1 MGKSARAVVALAVCC
16 TAALAGAQAPSAAPP
31 PAAES
36 KPRLFVNELTT
47 VGVERAE
54 AAAMSDALVNA
65 LSRRGL
71 FEVTSSRDL
80 QTLLSAERQ
89 KQLLGA
95 CAEEGQCSGEV
106 GELLQARFVLS
117 GQLSK
122 VGSAYQLALQTV
134 DTEKS
139 RAVARSSRIA
149 PSLKVLLESLPYLA
163 SEATGTP
170 LPPPP
175 TRWWQV
181 TLISAG
187 GAAVLAGG
195 VLGGLALSRQ
205 AVLNDELCPAGE
217 APGARCAGVSL
228 RPRAYYLEQDTQLAT
243 QKTAALAL
251 VAAGLAV
258 GVLGVVLLPPPEGGP
273 RLAARLV
280 PTGNGV
286 AVVGGFW

>member
-1 MGKSARAVVALAVCC
+1 VCC
-16 TAALAGAQAPSAAPP
+16 TSAVCAAQTPALEAAPTGA
-31 PAAES
+31 PAATPSTPEG
-36 KPRLFVNELTT
+36 KPRLFVTDLAT
-47 VGVERAE
+47 VGVAREE
-54 AAAMSDALVNA
+54 AAAMTDALIDA

-71 FEVTSSRDL
+71 FAVTSARDL

-89 KQLLGA
+89 RQLLGA
-95 CAEEGQCSGEV
+95 CAEEASCGSEASA
-106 GELLQARFVLS
+106 LLNARFVVS

-122 VGSAYQLALQTV
+122 VGSAYQLALQMV

-139 RAVARSSRIA
+139 RAVARSSRLA
-149 PSLKVLLESLPYLA
+149 PSLKALLESLPYLA

-205 AVLNDELCPAGE
+205 AVLNDELCPSGE
-217 APGARCAGVSL
+217 APGARCAGVAL
-228 RPRAYYLEQDTQLAT
+228 RPRAYYLEQDAQLGT
-243 QKTAALAL
+243 QKTAALVL
-251 VAAGLAV
+251 MSAGLAL
-258 GVLGVVLLPPPEGGP
+258 GIAGVVLLPAPEGGP

-280 PTGNGV
+280 PTSNGA
-286 AVVGGFW
+286 AVVGAFW